1 MMNLFKD
8 VEMKQQLL
16 PITDNIME
24 VLVMIL
30 DFTNSRHKTLIEN
43 LNNVNT
49 EDYVP
54 YDLDVDGFAETI
66 EQALTAHIVSGRL
79 ALVDSENIC
88 FNSEGNFNVVAVED
102 KIAKQLF
109 DNDIEK
115 YLEHQKRKLSENA
128 INSRLAAELLRRK
141 QTIS

>member
-1 MMNLFKD
+1 M
-8 VEMKQQLL
+8 
-16 PITDNIME
+16 
-24 VLVMIL
+24 
-30 DFTNSRHKTLIEN
+30 
-43 LNNVNT
+43 
-49 EDYVP
+49 P
-54 YDLDVDGFAETI
+54 YDLDVDGFSEAI
-66 EQALTAHIVSGRL
+66 DQALTSHVVSGRL

-88 FNSEGNFNVVAVED
+88 FKSEGSFNVVAVED

-128 INSRLAAELLRRK
+128 LNSRLAAELLRRK